1 VRPGSNKCSNL
12 CFKAIA
18 GGDVTN
24 EKAGASA
31 LILGALSFIA
41 LMAVHPSHTD
51 GPPLLGALTLGAI
64 VHGAAF
70 ATQPILLFGFWQ
82 LTQWIGDRA
91 LARLGLCFYALAA
104 MLTILAASMSGLV
117 IPQIIAVAHHANG
130 ALMPG
135 PVDPNSL
142 QPLANYSVWLNRS
155 FASIH
160 VVYFAVAMLL
170 WSIAW
175 ARRGVLSWVVRGVGA
190 VVGVGVV
197 AWAASGT
204 MTLEAQHGALLVT
217 VVQMAWTLLAA
228 TAMLISR
235 DTK

>member
-1 VRPGSNKCSNL
+1 M
-12 CFKAIA
+12 
-18 GGDVTN
+18 TN

-31 LILGALSFIA
+31 LILGALSFVA
-41 LMAVHPSHTD
+41 LMAVHPSHAE
-51 GPPLLGALTLGAI
+51 GPPLLGTLTLGAI

-70 ATQPILLFGFWQ
+70 ATQPILLFGFWA

-104 MLTILAASMSGLV
+104 VLTVLAASMSGLI
-117 IPQIIAVAHHANG
+117 IPQIIAVAHHAHG
-130 ALMPG
+130 ALVPG

-142 QPLANYSVWLNRS
+142 QPLANFAVWLNRS
-155 FASIH
+155 FASVH
-160 VVYFAVAMLL
+160 FVYFAVAMLL

-175 ARRGVLSWVVRGVGA
+175 SRAGAFGWIVRIVGGLA
-190 VVGVGVV
+190 GIGVV

-204 MTLEAQHGALLVT
+204 MTLEAQHGALLLT

-228 TAMLISR
+228 FAML
-235 DTK
+235 TAKQT

>member
-1 VRPGSNKCSNL
+1 MNS
-12 CFKAIA
+12 
-18 GGDVTN
+18 
-24 EKAGASA
+24 EKAGAWA
-31 LILGALSFIA
+31 LILGALSFVA
-41 LMAVHPSHTD
+41 LMAAHPSHVE
-51 GPPLLGALTLGAI
+51 GPPIVGALTLSAI
-64 VHGAAF
+64 VHGTAF

-104 MLTILAASMSGLV
+104 VLTILAASMSGLI
-117 IPQIIAVAHHANG
+117 IPQIIAVAHHAQG
-130 ALMPG
+130 TLMPG

-155 FASIH
+155 SAAVH

-175 ARRGVLSWVVRGVGA
+175 SRSGIWSWIVRGIGA
-190 VVGVGVV
+190 LAGIGVIV
-197 AWAASGT
+197 WAVSGT

-217 VVQMAWTLLAA
+217 LVQMVWTLLAA
-228 TAMLISR
+228 ATMLIG
-235 DTK
+235 KEGAKQ